1 MAKQYDDNRASRKL
15 LQATGAPNEAFAA
28 QIGKAD
34 LKSWNGS
41 IDLTPFKRAE
51 VWPGSGTFCLLGNSF
66 DVAVTALGS
75 EAYRR
80 RASSI
85 KTLLSKGK
93 NSHSF
98 VTVKDALSDTGFKEA
113 LSRFERDWLGR
124 MKDDTILGPAYDER
138 GELIEIAF
146 SVWRHDL
153 VPHTKLVN
161 EH

>member
-1 MAKQYDDNRASRKL
+1 MAKQYDDNQAARKL
-15 LQATGAPNEAFAA
+15 LHATGAADESLAG
-28 QIGKAD
+28 QVGKAD

-41 IDLTPFKRAE
+41 IDLTPFKRTEA
-51 VWPGSGTFCLLGNSF
+51 WPGSGSFCLLGNSF
-66 DVAVTALGS
+66 DVAVQSCES
-75 EAYRR
+75 EAYKN

-85 KTLLSKGK
+85 RSMLSKGK
-93 NSHSF
+93 NSLGF
-98 VTVKDALSDTGFKEA
+98 IGIKDALADDEFKGT

-124 MKDDTILGPAYDER
+124 MKEDTILGPAYDER

-153 VPHTKLVN
+153 VPHTKLLS

>member
-1 MAKQYDDNRASRKL
+1 MAKQYDDNQASRKL
-15 LQATGAPNEAFAA
+15 LHATGGADEMLAN

-66 DVAVTALGS
+66 DVAVTVFGS
-75 EAYRR
+75 EAYKR

-85 KTLLSKGK
+85 KILLSKGK
-93 NSHSF
+93 NSLSF
-98 VTVKDALSDTGFKEA
+98 VTVRDALSDIKFKGA

-124 MKDDTILGPAYDER
+124 MKEDTLLGPAYDER

-153 VPHTKLVN
+153 VPHTKLVT